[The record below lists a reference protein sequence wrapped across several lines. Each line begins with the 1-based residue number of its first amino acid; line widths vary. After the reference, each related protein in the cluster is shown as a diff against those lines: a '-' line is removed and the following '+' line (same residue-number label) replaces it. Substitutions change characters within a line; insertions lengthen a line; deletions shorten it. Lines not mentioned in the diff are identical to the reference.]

1 MSKQSESHVRK
12 LRKIKDICTTW
23 TNSITHKP
31 YDSKID
37 QARTQ
42 SLVGDIL
49 KVLWKENYK
58 ETEDFSPIKNKREYW
73 LELEKRKTVDPEVQK
88 ETNRKG
94 LAAIREMRKKSN
106 G

>member
-1 MSKQSESHVRK
+1 MSKQSESNVRK

-23 TNSITHKP
+23 SNSITHKP

-58 ETEDFSPIKNKREYW
+58 EIEDFSPIKNKREYW
-73 LELEKRKTVDPEVQK
+73 RELEEKETIDPELQK
-88 ETNRKG
+88 ERNLAELRK
-94 LAAIREMRKKSN
+94 IRHGK
-106 G
+106 